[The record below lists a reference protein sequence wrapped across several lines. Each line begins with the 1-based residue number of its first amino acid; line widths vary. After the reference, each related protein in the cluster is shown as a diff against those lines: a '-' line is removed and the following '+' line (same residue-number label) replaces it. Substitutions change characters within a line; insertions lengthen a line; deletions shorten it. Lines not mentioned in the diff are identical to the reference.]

1 VTEVFRRIEPKK
13 VRPSDLLMV
22 RGHLE
27 RIQSV
32 SVYPPDEQLAGEDGR
47 PALCPIRPDWFAVA
61 VYTESGAT
69 EWLGQPRFPGP
80 R

>member
-1 VTEVFRRIEPKK
+1 MTEIFRRIEPRK
-13 VRPSDLLMV
+13 VRLSDLLMV

-27 RIQSV
+27 RISSV
-32 SVYPPDEQLAGEDGR
+32 SVYPPDERAAEDR
-47 PALCPIRPDWFAVA
+47 PATCPIRPDWFAVA

-69 EWLGQPRFPGP
+69 EWLGQPQFPGP